1 MFNRVFALVSR
12 YCDLVLGSIPRL
24 ISVFWWPSIQIVLW
38 GFFSK
43 FLDEY
48 GTSPYNAMSILL
60 TAVILWD
67 ILFRGQLGLSI
78 TFFEEIWSRNLGHL
92 FITPL
97 RDIELILG
105 LIITSL
111 VRTILGMIPAIF
123 ISIYYFDL
131 NLILNGIFFIIF
143 FFNLIFTG
151 WSIGFIVSGL
161 VLRYGQ
167 SYEELAWAFIF
178 LLLPFACVYY
188 PLDSLPIFIQKI
200 SVVIS
205 PVYVFEGMRELMAFN
220 KINYNYLFYAFF
232 LNMIYLLTSIIFFKK
247 MIRSTKNIGKLINF
261 GE

>member
-12 YCDLVLGSIPRL
+12 YCDLALGSIPRL

-38 GFFSK
+38 GFFSR
-43 FLDEY
+43 FLEEY
-48 GTSPYNAMSILL
+48 GTSPYSAMSILL

-123 ISIYYFDL
+123 ISIYETNYQ
-131 NLILNGIFFIIF
+131 NLIISLITFFMSIMCYLPTVIFYRKKPFYS
-143 FFNLIFTG
+143 L
-151 WSIGFIVSGL
+151 S
-161 VLRYGQ
+161 
-167 SYEELAWAFIF
+167 
-178 LLLPFACVYY
+178 LPFVSFFYI
-188 PLDSLPIFIQKI
+188 LMTI
-200 SVVIS
+200 SS
-205 PVYVFEGMRELMAFN
+205 AFN
-220 KINYNYLFYAFF
+220 YYFKGGNEWKGRKYQNKFKI
-232 LNMIYLLTSIIFFKK
+232 
-247 MIRSTKNIGKLINF
+247 
-261 GE
+261 